1 MAGILVIGYGNSL
14 RGDDAVGCRA
24 AQQLAQSFH
33 DDTEVEVIASPQLT
47 PEMADDVSRS
57 GFVLFVDA
65 SQGQAAGTIRRGRV
79 APEALPGGFTHS
91 LTPSALLAAAEQL
104 YGDAPEA
111 VVLTLAGWSFELGS
125 QLSPGASRSLPKLIQ
140 QAREVIERHRKGA
153 FPSQTSAAFCKR
165 PPN

>member
-1 MAGILVIGYGNSL
+1 LAGILVIGYGNSL
-14 RGDDAVGCRA
+14 RGDDVVGCRA

-33 DDTEVEVIASPQLT
+33 GDPEVEVIASPQLT

-65 SQGQAAGTIRRGRV
+65 SEGEAAGTIRRSRV
-79 APEALPGGFTHS
+79 APEALAGGFTHS
-91 LTPSALLAAAEQL
+91 LTPSALLSAAEQL

-111 VVLTLAGWSFELGS
+111 IVLTLAGWSFELGS

-140 QAREVIERHRKGA
+140 QARELIERHRKGA
-153 FPSQTSAAFCKR
+153 FPSRTSVAFPKQR
-165 PPN
+165 AN